1 MTETQTSALI
11 GALKPILSRVRTNN
25 SAIKLPD
32 GSRWTSD
39 PITRTNLTE
48 HLTGGKPR
56 GVCPIKQGEDTIRLA
71 LFDLDS
77 HKGEVPWGGMTEVAG
92 RLIDTL
98 ELCGYRPVTW
108 RSSGGKGIHIFVIW
122 DEPQDAYSARMALRE
137 ILAMIGFK
145 DGARGVQVGEI
156 EVFPKQD
163 EVAPGEF
170 GNQFILPLAG
180 ASEPL
185 DPVFGLMPMGRE
197 FASLIDWHPSE
208 PVERRARPAIDRSVV
223 EQGADPIAKVR
234 EALAAIP
241 NAGRDAPDYFKWRD
255 ICYAVHEATGGAD
268 EGLGA
273 FLDWSRQ
280 NPDKHDEKFAIER
293 VWKYVKGADERTGGG
308 ITRGTLYAEA
318 AGWGWSPGLT
328 DINAD
333 GFDDV
338 VVSEV
343 AAVAIVDAAKT
354 REQRV
359 DVARKKLEAKRRWQD
374 AIQGA
379 QDEGELRGVICN
391 EIRVD
396 RELDLVDRDA
406 LAEALKARLGAFGS
420 KVGIVAC
427 RKMLAPEKRVERVA
441 SSDPLHW
448 SAEWVYVT
456 DFDQF
461 HKLGTE
467 VFVSM
472 QGFNAMFNRML
483 PPPAEGEFPLT
494 AGRVALDQEQIPTV
508 TRCAYM
514 PNLSPLFTI
523 DGVEYANL
531 FRQSSLPATAARYTP
546 EGLETIHRIE
556 RHMLMLAGS
565 RQPVADM
572 LLDWCAHNVQFP
584 GRKIRWAP
592 VIKGIEGDG
601 KSFIG
606 RMMRATLGTPNVR
619 DVSSKVLS
627 TDFNAWAHGSCVV
640 VLEEIRLAGHNRHD
654 ILNALKPNITND
666 TVPIHSKGKDEVN
679 VVNTVNYIAF
689 TNFSDA
695 LPLNDTDRRYWVIF
709 TPFETV
715 AQFERALGM
724 DSGDYFAALF
734 DGIENRRGEIR
745 KWLLEREIGADF
757 SPNGRAPMTDEKRAM
772 IAMSVSQEEDALATA
787 IEQGGLGVGPNV
799 LTVARLR
806 ALARSI
812 DPEADVNQKTVQR
825 LLQKMGWRNWPMR
838 FKWREKEERLWFRP
852 GFVEEEKAAFRAEL
866 DRTAEGVTQGNHE
879 GLIF

>member
-1 MTETQTSALI
+1 MLDTQTSALI
-11 GALKPILSRVRTNN
+11 SALRPILSRVRTNN
-25 SAIKLPD
+25 SAIKLSD

-39 PITRTNLTE
+39 PITKTNLIE

-77 HKGEVPWGGMTEVAG
+77 HKGEVSWDDMAEVAG

-98 ELCGYRPVTW
+98 ELCGYRPVPW
-108 RSSGGKGIHIFVIW
+108 RSSGGRGIHIFVVW

-137 ILAMIGFK
+137 VLSMVTARQDRGFK
-145 DGARGVQVGEI
+145 DGAKGVQAGEI
-156 EVFPKQD
+156 EIFPKQD
-163 EVAPGEF
+163 AVAPGEF

-197 FASLIDWHPSE
+197 FAKLIEWHPSE
-208 PVERRARPAIDRSVV
+208 PVERRERPVIDRTEV
-223 EQGADPIAKVR
+223 EQGADPIDKVR

-241 NAGRDAPDYFKWRD
+241 NTGSDAPDYFKWRD
-255 ICYAVHEATGGAD
+255 LCYAVHEATGGTD
-268 EGLGA
+268 EGLEA

-293 VWKYVKGADERTGGG
+293 VWKYVKGADERVGGG
-308 ITRGTLYAEA
+308 ITRGTLYGEA
-318 AGWGWSPGLT
+318 TGWGWSPGLS
-328 DINAD
+328 DISAE

-338 VVSEV
+338 VVEEV
-343 AAVAIVDAAKT
+343 VAVAIVDAANT
-354 REQRV
+354 RVQRV
-359 DVARKKLEAKRRWQD
+359 ENARKKLEAKSRWQE
-374 AIQGA
+374 AIRGA

-391 EIRVD
+391 EIRAD
-396 RELDLVDRDA
+396 RELELVDRDA
-406 LAEALKARLGAFGS
+406 LAEALKARLGDFGS
-420 KVGIVAC
+420 KAGIVAC
-427 RKMLAPEKRVERVA
+427 RKMLAPEKRAERVA

-448 SAEWVYVT
+448 SGGWVYVT

-483 PPPAEGEFPLT
+483 PPPAEGEFPLA
-494 AGRVALDQEQIPTV
+494 AGRVALDQEKIPTV

-514 PNLSPLFTI
+514 PHLSPLFSI
-523 DGVEYANL
+523 DGVEFANL
-531 FRQSSLPATAARYTP
+531 FRQSSLPPTAARYTP
-546 EGLETIHRIE
+546 DGLETIRRIE
-556 RHMLMLAGS
+556 RHMLMLAGG

-584 GRKIRWAP
+584 GKKIRWAP

-606 RMMRATLGTPNVR
+606 RMMRGALGMPNVR

-627 TDFNAWAHGSCVV
+627 TDFNAWAHGACVV

-666 TVPIHSKGKDEVN
+666 TVPIHAKGKDEIN

-689 TNFSDA
+689 TNFADA
-695 LPLNDTDRRYWVIF
+695 LPLTDTDRRYWVIF

-715 AQFERALGM
+715 AQFEMALGM

-734 DGIENRRGEIR
+734 DGIEAHRGEIR
-745 KWLLEREIGADF
+745 KWFLEREI
-757 SPNGRAPMTDEKRAM
+757 SPKFEANGRAPMTDEKRSM
-772 IAMSVSQEEDALATA
+772 IAMSVSQEEDALAIA
-787 IEQGGLGVGPNV
+787 IEKGGVGVTDTV
-799 LTVARLR
+799 LVVSNLR
-806 ALARSI
+806 ELARSI
-812 DPEADVNQKTVQR
+812 DPDANVDQRTVQR
-825 LLQKMGWRNWPMR
+825 LLQKMGWRNYHNYI
-838 FKWREKEERLWFRP
+838 KWRSEKVRVWFRP
-852 GFVEEEKAAFRAEL
+852 GLIEEEDRVFREALNQSIVE
-866 DRTAEGVTQGNHE
+866 
-879 GLIF
+879 I